1 VEAASWT
8 VERVRRNS
16 SHKGNQSI
24 EIIAGGVNSSV
35 VAVKLTSSKSE
46 SGLFGKLLYPWE
58 MLYPSL
64 TGYCHRTG
72 KCHQNYR
79 Y

>member
-1 VEAASWT
+1 LRESEET
-8 VERVRRNS
+8 PHTKE
-16 SHKGNQSI
+16 HQSI
-24 EIIAGGVNSSV
+24 EIIAGGVNSPV
-35 VAVKLTSSKSE
+35 VAVKITSSKSE
-46 SGLFGKLLYPWE
+46 SGLFEKLLYPWE

-72 KCHQNYR
+72 KCHQNYC